1 MAGEGETKWESKIVS
16 LPRLHYNGSEHCTA
30 RYSSEGCQIRKESQ
44 MSTPLRVLLV
54 EDSEGDARLI
64 ALELEQSGYD
74 VSFERVYTATA
85 FSSALSRQAW
95 DVIIADYYMPGFD
108 GLEALRIA
116 NESGLDLPFIIA
128 SGVIGE
134 DVAVEAMRS
143 GAYDYVLKD
152 HLTRLGPAVE
162 RALREAETRRARK
175 RVEEALWESQR
186 ELVAIFD
193 NAPVAMILVDQER
206 RVQKANRTAVAFS
219 ARPAKEVIGLRGG
232 EVLRCLHALDDP
244 KGCGFGPP
252 CGSCVVH
259 RVVLDTFETGESR
272 YQVEASLSL
281 TREGEQKEVHLLVS
295 TAPIDIAGNQ
305 LVLVSIE
312 DITKQKRTEEALRR
326 SEERYALAQRVAN
339 IGSWDWDVLTGD
351 LHWSDQI
358 EPMFGFAPGEFAATY
373 EGFLQCVHPE
383 DRQYVVDSVDACV
396 NEGRDYDIEHRIVW
410 SDGTVRWVSEVGDV
424 VRDEDG
430 KAIRMLGVV
439 QDITARKRAEEEIG
453 NLAKFPGENPS
464 PVLRIASDCTILY
477 ANEASSPLLESWGS
491 RVGLCLSNEWYDLI
505 LGVLTSGT
513 SEQVEVEV
521 DDCIVSLTFA
531 PVAGADYVNVYGL
544 DITERRRAEE
554 RLRQYTAELEAR
566 NEELDAFAHTTAH
579 DLKNPLGLVIGY
591 ADILTMD
598 YLELPPEDVEEYVR
612 EIARNGRRMGR
623 IIDELLLLAG
633 VRRVEVEVKPLDMEG
648 IVRES
653 LQRLVD
659 MIESYQ
665 AEIVM
670 PETWPAALGYG
681 PWIEE
686 VWVNYLDNAIKYG
699 GRPPRV
705 ELGAEELPDG
715 DGPSSVRFWVRDN
728 GPGLSSE
735 EQGRLF
741 RPFTRLDQA
750 HTKGHGLGLSIVRR
764 IVEKLGGQVGVANE
778 EGEGSIFSFTLPSLP
793 ETE

>member
-1 MAGEGETKWESKIVS
+1 M
-16 LPRLHYNGSEHCTA
+16 
-30 RYSSEGCQIRKESQ
+30 QKESQ

-64 ALELEQSGYD
+64 VLELEQSGYD
-74 VSFERVYTATA
+74 VSFERVYNADA
-85 FSSALSRQAW
+85 FRAALSNQDW
-95 DVIIADYYMPGFD
+95 DVIIADYYMPGFN
-108 GLEALRIA
+108 GLEALAAA
-116 NESGLDLPFIIA
+116 NESGLELPFIIA

-143 GAYDYVLKD
+143 GAYDYVMKG
-152 HLTRLGPAVE
+152 HLVRLGPAVE
-162 RALREAETRRARK
+162 RALREAEVRRARK

-206 RVQKANRTAVAFS
+206 WVQKANRTAVAFS
-219 ARPAKEVIGLRGG
+219 ARSAKEVIGLRGG

-244 KGCGFGPP
+244 RGCGFGPS
-252 CGSCVVH
+252 CGSCVVR
-259 RVVLDTFETGESR
+259 RVVLDTLETGESL

-281 TREGEQKEVHLLVS
+281 MREGAQKEVHLLVS

-339 IGSWDWDVLTGD
+339 IGSWDWDILTGD

-358 EPMFGFAPGEFAATY
+358 EPMFGFDPGEFAATY

-383 DRQYVVDSVDACV
+383 DRQHVIDSVGACV

-410 SDGTVRWVSEVGDV
+410 SDGTVRWVSEMGDV

-439 QDITARKRAEEEIG
+439 QDITARKQAEEEIG
-453 NLAKFPGENPS
+453 SLARFPSENPN
-464 PVLRIASDCTILY
+464 PVLRIARDCTILY
-477 ANEASSPLLESWGS
+477 ANEASSTLLDAWG
-491 RVGLCLSNEWYDLI
+491 VQVDQCLPDEWYELI
-505 LGVLTSGT
+505 LDIFASGSGRT
-513 SEQVEVEV
+513 VEVEV
-521 DDCIVSLTFA
+521 EERIIALTFA

-544 DITERRRAEE
+544 DITKRRQAEE
-554 RLRQYTAELEAR
+554 ALRRYTAELEAR
-566 NEELDAFAHTTAH
+566 NEELDAFAHTAAH

-591 ADILTMD
+591 ADILAMD
-598 YLELPPEDVEEYVR
+598 YLELQPEDAEEYIR
-612 EIARNGRRMGR
+612 EVARNGRRMGR
-623 IIDELLLLAG
+623 IIDEMLLLAG
-633 VRRVEVEVKPLDMEG
+633 VRQVKVEIEPVDMEG
-648 IVRES
+648 VARES

-659 MIESYQ
+659 MIEEYQ
-665 AEIVM
+665 AEVVL
-670 PETWPAALGYG
+670 PGSWPMALGYA

-686 VWVNYLDNAIKYG
+686 VWVNYVNNAIKYG

-705 ELGAEELPDG
+705 ELGAQELPDG
-715 DGPSSVRFWVRDN
+715 RVRFWVGDN
-728 GPGLSSE
+728 GPGLSAK

-764 IVEKLGGQVGVANE
+764 IVEKLGGQVGVESE
-778 EGEGSIFSFTLPSLP
+778 EGKGSVFSFTLPGVP
-793 ETE
+793 EVE